1 MKKIEY
7 YYDLIFFNKKN
18 ENVLKHVIILKAKR
32 RNYYKYINFHVAN
45 CISDK

>member
-7 YYDLIFFNKKN
+7 YYDLIFFNKKS

-32 RNYYKYINFHVAN
+32 RNYYNYNICYIYNILVFT
-45 CISDK
+45 